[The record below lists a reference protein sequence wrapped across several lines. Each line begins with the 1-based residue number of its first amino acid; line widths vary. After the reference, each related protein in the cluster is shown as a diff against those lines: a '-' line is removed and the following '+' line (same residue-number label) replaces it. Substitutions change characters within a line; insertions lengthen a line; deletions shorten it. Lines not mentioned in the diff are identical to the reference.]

1 MIDAPTDKKLSE
13 RFAEAWNRDCD
24 SFPGFMRMH
33 FVEVLARLR
42 LSESHP
48 SATREAVEGE
58 REQFA
63 WLIEA
68 PGPSYLA
75 AHEGVGHIHEFR
87 WTREPNEAL
96 RFYSQQQADA
106 AMMAVRQLDPRL
118 WGFAAVL
125 GEARPVE
132 HVWIAAAIREAVEG
146 ERERCTICDDI
157 VLIDDERIRQ
167 EENHVYGTPGGLEH
181 MGDVWRQI
189 SEWAAAIR
197 ARGEEKGNG

>member
-1 MIDAPTDKKLSE
+1 MTETPTDKKLSE
-13 RFAEAWNRDCD
+13 RFAEARDAKVFSGALLD
-24 SFPGFMRMH
+24 
-33 FVEVLARLR
+33 EAQAALR
-42 LSESHP
+42 LAESHP
-48 SATREAVEGE
+48 SAIREAVEGE

-132 HVWIAAAIREAVEG
+132 HVWIAAAIR
-146 ERERCTICDDI
+146 
-157 VLIDDERIRQ
+157 
-167 EENHVYGTPGGLEH
+167 
-181 MGDVWRQI
+181 
-189 SEWAAAIR
+189 
-197 ARGEEKGNG
+197 ARGEEKENG